1 MGVIEA
7 PARSVAKITVCPLV
21 EGMAQR
27 PRRVIGQ
34 ALRSHIIV
42 DSVLATQRG
51 ITFKIVAHLGGT
63 INGFRWRDY

>member
-21 EGMAQR
+21 ERMVQG
-27 PRRVIGQ
+27 PRHVIG

-51 ITFKIVAHLGGT
+51 ITFKILVHLGGT